1 MEQKE
6 KKRKAGLNLNQ
17 RVWNKEKQDKAAYR
31 LWKSYKSYKLTNLHE
46 QYD

>member
-31 LWKSYKSYKLTNLHE
+31 PMEVIQVLQIDKLA
-46 QYD
+46 